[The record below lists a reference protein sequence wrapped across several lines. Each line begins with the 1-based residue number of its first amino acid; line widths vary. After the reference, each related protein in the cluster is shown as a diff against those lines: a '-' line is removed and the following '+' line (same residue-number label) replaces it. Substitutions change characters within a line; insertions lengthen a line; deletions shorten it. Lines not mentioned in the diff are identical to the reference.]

1 MLIIAVLLAELGKVN
16 TEYQFDRKKE
26 NIIKHKNLLS
36 HVKIGREILTFRDIE
51 LEKNKFYRYKSPIFL
66 NDADIEKV
74 LVSKK
79 ISLREKGYKYFIG
92 CLQNDHKVKP
102 LHIML
107 SKISAYVKRD
117 DKLTK

>member
-51 LEKNKFYRYKSPIFL
+51 LEKTKFYRYKSPIFL

-92 CLQNDHKVKP
+92 YLQNDHKVKP

-107 SKISAYVKRD
+107 FKIS
-117 DKLTK
+117 T